1 MTYDVNNKQQE
12 MAYQLIKD
20 TNVSFFLTGKAGTGK
35 TTFLKKIQEEINKNF
50 IVLAPTG
57 IAAINAGGDT
67 IHSFFGFPF
76 SVITFKEVGKVR
88 NAKSGIA
95 DKANSSL
102 WYWKRKFRFRQL
114 ILLSLTRYQC
124 AEQTS

>member
-35 TTFLKKIQEEINKNF
+35 TTFLKKIQEEINKDF

-57 IAAINAGGDT
+57 IAATMQA
-67 IHSFFGFPF
+67 
-76 SVITFKEVGKVR
+76 VIPST
-88 NAKSGIA
+88 
-95 DKANSSL
+95 
-102 WYWKRKFRFRQL
+102 
-114 ILLSLTRYQC
+114 LSLGFHSVSSPSKR
-124 AEQTS
+124 

>member
-67 IHSFFGFPF
+67 IHSFFWASIQCHHLQRGRQ
-76 SVITFKEVGKVR
+76 GK
-88 NAKSGIA
+88 K
-95 DKANSSL
+95 
-102 WYWKRKFRFRQL
+102 
-114 ILLSLTRYQC
+114 C
-124 AEQTS
+124 